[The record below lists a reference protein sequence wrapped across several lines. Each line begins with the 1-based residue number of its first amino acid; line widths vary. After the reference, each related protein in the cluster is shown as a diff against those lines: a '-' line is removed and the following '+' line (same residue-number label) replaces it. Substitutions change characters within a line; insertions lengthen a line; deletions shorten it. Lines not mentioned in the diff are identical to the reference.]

1 MGKRVATV
9 GLIQEESSPVKKYA
23 TFDFTVE
30 KKEDEITTSED
41 FSSDEE
47 ELKEQPE
54 IVSKSVS
61 VGATD
66 RSSDSSDSDS
76 EEEELKEPEVVSKN
90 ISVGATDRS
99 SGSSDSDSEEEEKE
113 MKVVITTKLPETAS
127 INGSGDVLEKELG
140 SSESSGSEHSCS
152 DENNEIVDLKK
163 DQGDDISDERDEEE
177 QQRKKLKVTVDN
189 DEEMVDAQLP
199 KTNSNAAIESK
210 APETPTTTQI
220 LKTGSKELF
229 VGNLSFSLEQ
239 EDLEEFFKDAGQIVN
254 VQFATHGDGR
264 FKGHAIVEFAT
275 EESVQK
281 ALERNGQN
289 LMGKLVK
296 LSLPGKTGG
305 AGSSWKSDVD
315 AESPKTNSKPK
326 TPTSPQNQNTGSKK
340 LFVGNLSF
348 SLEQKDLKE
357 FFKDAGEIVKVDFAT
372 LKDGR
377 SKGHA
382 IVTFAAEEAVQKAL
396 AKNGQHLMGRPV
408 HIGGH
413 RSPSTPQIGHA
424 RGGRSGSRRSVG
436 RRRS

>member
-30 KKEDEITTSED
+30 KKEDDVTTSED

-54 IVSKSVS
+54 VVSKSVS
-61 VGATD
+61 
-66 RSSDSSDSDS
+66 
-76 EEEELKEPEVVSKN
+76 
-90 ISVGATDRS
+90 IGATDRS
-99 SGSSDSDSEEEEKE
+99 SGSSDSDSEEEELKEQPEVVSVGATNRSSGSSDSDSEEEEKE
-113 MKVVITTKLPETAS
+113 MEVVITPKVPETAS
-127 INGSGDVLEKELG
+127 RNGSGDVLEKELV
-140 SSESSGSEHSCS
+140 SSDSSGSEHSCS
-152 DENNEIVDLKK
+152 DEDNEIVDLKK
-163 DQGDDISDERDEEE
+163 DQGDDISDESDEEE

-189 DEEMVDAQLP
+189 DEEMVDAELP
-199 KTNSNAAIESK
+199 KTNSKVAIESK

-220 LKTGSKELF
+220 QKTGSKKLF

-239 EDLEEFFKDAGQIVN
+239 EDLEEFFKDAGQIVD

-264 FKGHAIVEFAT
+264 FKGHAIIEFAT

-281 ALERNGQN
+281 ALERNGEN
-289 LMGKLVK
+289 LMGKSVK
-296 LSLPGKTGG
+296 LSLPGKSGG
-305 AGSSWKSDVD
+305 VGSGWRSDVD
-315 AESPKTNSKPK
+315 AKSPKTNSKPK
-326 TPTSPQNQNTGSKK
+326 TPTTPEVQKTGSKK

-348 SLEQKDLKE
+348 SLEQKDLEK
-357 FFKDAGEIVKVDFAT
+357 FFKDAGEIVKVDLAT

-396 AKNGQHLMGRPV
+396 EKNGQDLMGRQV

-413 RSPSTPQIGHA
+413 TTPQTGHA
-424 RGGRSGSRRSVG
+424 RGGRSGSRGG

>member
-9 GLIQEESSPVKKYA
+9 EFIKEESSPVKKYA

-30 KKEDEITTSED
+30 KKEDEVTTSED

-54 IVSKSVS
+54 VVSKSVS
-61 VGATD
+61 
-66 RSSDSSDSDS
+66 
-76 EEEELKEPEVVSKN
+76 ELKEQPEVVSKN
-90 ISVGATDRS
+90 VSVGATNKS
-99 SGSSDSDSEEEEKE
+99 SGSSDSDSEEEE
-113 MKVVITTKLPETAS
+113 VVITPKVPETAS
-127 INGSGDVLEKELG
+127 RNGSGDVPEKELV

-152 DENNEIVDLKK
+152 DEDNEIVDLKK
-163 DQGDDISDERDEEE
+163 DQ
-177 QQRKKLKVTVDN
+177 VDN
-189 DEEMVDAQLP
+189 DEEMVDAELP
-199 KTNSNAAIESK
+199 KTNSKAASESK

-220 LKTGSKELF
+220 QKTGSKKLF

-239 EDLEEFFKDAGQIVN
+239 EELEEFFKDAGQIVN

-289 LMGKLVK
+289 LMGKSVK

-315 AESPKTNSKPK
+315 PESPKTNSKLK
-326 TPTSPQNQNTGSKK
+326 TPTTPQNQNTGSKK
-340 LFVGNLSF
+340 LFLGNLSF
-348 SLEQKDLKE
+348 SLGQKDLEE

-396 AKNGQHLMGRPV
+396 EKNGQNLMGRPV

-413 RSPSTPQIGHA
+413 RSPSTPQTGMQEA
-424 RGGRSGSRRSVG
+424 VGQVVVAVAVLAGDVLNSVP
-436 RRRS
+436 SI

>member
-9 GLIQEESSPVKKYA
+9 EFIEEESSPVKKYA

-30 KKEDEITTSED
+30 KKEDEVTTSED

-54 IVSKSVS
+54 VVSKSV
-61 VGATD
+61 
-66 RSSDSSDSDS
+66 
-76 EEEELKEPEVVSKN
+76 
-90 ISVGATDRS
+90 SVGATDRS

-113 MKVVITTKLPETAS
+113 MEVVITPKVPETAS
-127 INGSGDVLEKELG
+127 RNGAGDVLEKELV

-152 DENNEIVDLKK
+152 DEGNEIVDLKK
-163 DQGDDISDERDEEE
+163 DQGDEEE

-189 DEEMVDAQLP
+189 DEEMVDAELP
-199 KTNSNAAIESK
+199 KTNSKAAIESK

-220 LKTGSKELF
+220 QKTGSKKLF

-289 LMGKLVK
+289 LMGKSVK

-315 AESPKTNSKPK
+315 PESPKTNSKLK
-326 TPTSPQNQNTGSKK
+326 TPTTPQNQNTGSKK
-340 LFVGNLSF
+340 LFLGNLSF
-348 SLEQKDLKE
+348 SLGQKDLEE

-396 AKNGQHLMGRPV
+396 EKNGQNLMGRPV

-413 RSPSTPQIGHA
+413 RSPSTPQTGHA
-424 RGGRSGSRRSVG
+424 RGGRSGSGGRRGVG

>member
-1 MGKRVATV
+1 MATV
-9 GLIQEESSPVKKYA
+9 GFIEEESSQVKKYA

-30 KKEDEITTSED
+30 KKEDEVTTSED

-47 ELKEQPE
+47 ELKERPE
-54 IVSKSVS
+54 VVSKSVS

-66 RSSDSSDSDS
+66 RSS
-76 EEEELKEPEVVSKN
+76 
-90 ISVGATDRS
+90 
-99 SGSSDSDSEEEEKE
+99 GSSIENE
-113 MKVVITTKLPETAS
+113 MEVVITARLPETAS
-127 INGSGDVLEKELG
+127 RNGSIDVLEKEIV
-140 SSESSGSEHSCS
+140 SSENSGSAHSSS
-152 DENNEIVDLKK
+152 DEDN
-163 DQGDDISDERDEEE
+163 
-177 QQRKKLKVTVDN
+177 VTVDN
-189 DEEMVDAQLP
+189 DAEMVDAELP
-199 KTNSNAAIESK
+199 KTNSCECLFTFLHFYGIYPNATELK
-210 APETPTTTQI
+210 FVLHFFLQPETSTTTQI
-220 LKTGSKELF
+220 QKTESKKLF
-229 VGNLSFSLEQ
+229 VGDLSFSLEQ

-289 LMGKLVK
+289 LMGKSVK

-315 AESPKTNSKPK
+315 AKSPKTSKPK
-326 TPTSPQNQNTGSKK
+326 TPTTPQNQNTGSKK

-348 SLEQKDLKE
+348 SLEQKDLEE

-372 LKDGR
+372 LKNGR

-382 IVTFAAEEAVQKAL
+382 IVTFAAEEAVQKAFE
-396 AKNGQHLMGRPV
+396 KNGQNLMGRPV
-408 HIGGH
+408 HIG
-413 RSPSTPQIGHA
+413 SPSTPQTGHA
-424 RGGRSGSRRSVG
+424 RGGRSGSHGGHRGVG

>member
-9 GLIQEESSPVKKYA
+9 EFIKEESSPVKKYA

-30 KKEDEITTSED
+30 KKEDEVTTSED
-41 FSSDEE
+41 FSSDEA

-54 IVSKSVS
+54 VVSKSVS
-61 VGATD
+61 
-66 RSSDSSDSDS
+66 
-76 EEEELKEPEVVSKN
+76 
-90 ISVGATDRS
+90 IGATDRS
-99 SGSSDSDSEEEEKE
+99 SGSSDSDSEEEELKEQPEVVSKNASVGVPGRSSGSSDSNSEEEEKE
-113 MKVVITTKLPETAS
+113 MEVVITPKVPETAS
-127 INGSGDVLEKELG
+127 RNGSGDVLEKELV

-152 DENNEIVDLKK
+152 DGGNEIVDLKK
-163 DQGDDISDERDEEE
+163 DQGDDISDESDEEE
-177 QQRKKLKVTVDN
+177 HQRKKLKVTEDN
-189 DEEMVDAQLP
+189 DEEMVDAESP
-199 KTNSNAAIESK
+199 KTNSKAAIESK
-210 APETPTTTQI
+210 APETLATTQI
-220 LKTGSKELF
+220 RKTASKKLF

-289 LMGKLVK
+289 LMGKPVK
-296 LSLPGKTGG
+296 LSLPGKTDG
-305 AGSSWKSDVD
+305 VD

-326 TPTSPQNQNTGSKK
+326 TPTTPQNQNTGSKK

-348 SLEQKDLKE
+348 SLEQKDLEE

-372 LKDGR
+372 LKNGR

-382 IVTFAAEEAVQKAL
+382 IVTFAAEEAVQKAFE
-396 AKNGQHLMGRPV
+396 KNGQNLMGRPV
-408 HIGGH
+408 HIG
-413 RSPSTPQIGHA
+413 SPSTPQTGHA
-424 RGGRSGSRRSVG
+424 RGGRSGSHGGHRGVG

>member
-9 GLIQEESSPVKKYA
+9 GLIEEESSPVKKYA

-30 KKEDEITTSED
+30 KKEDEVTTSED

-47 ELKEQPE
+47 ESKEQPE
-54 IVSKSVS
+54 VVSKSVS
-61 VGATD
+61 VGATG
-66 RSSDSSDSDS
+66 
-76 EEEELKEPEVVSKN
+76 K
-90 ISVGATDRS
+90 S
-99 SGSSDSDSEEEEKE
+99 SGSSDSDSEEEDLKEQLEVVSKDVSVGATNRSSGSSDSDSEAEEKE
-113 MKVVITTKLPETAS
+113 MEVVITPRVPETAS
-127 INGSGDVLEKELG
+127 RNRSGDVVEKELV

-152 DENNEIVDLKK
+152 DAGNEIIDLKK
-163 DQGDDISDERDEEE
+163 DQGDDISDESDEEE

-189 DEEMVDAQLP
+189 DEEMVDAELP
-199 KTNSNAAIESK
+199 KTNSKTAIESK

-220 LKTGSKELF
+220 QKTGSKKLF

-281 ALERNGQN
+281 ALEMNGQD
-289 LMGKLVK
+289 LMGKSVK
-296 LSLPGKTGG
+296 LSLPGKSSG
-305 AGSSWKSDVD
+305 AGSGWKSDVD

-326 TPTSPQNQNTGSKK
+326 NPTSPQNQNTGSKK

-348 SLEQKDLKE
+348 SLEQKDLEE

-382 IVTFAAEEAVQKAL
+382 IVTFAAEEALQKAFE
-396 AKNGQHLMGRPV
+396 KNGQDLMGRPV

-413 RSPSTPQIGHA
+413 GSPSTPQTGNA
-424 RGGRSGSRRSVG
+424 RGGRRGHRGVG

>member
-1 MGKRVATV
+1 MGKRVGTV
-9 GLIQEESSPVKKYA
+9 EFIEEESSPVKKYA
-23 TFDFTVE
+23 TFDFTVA
-30 KKEDEITTSED
+30 KKEDEVTTSED

-54 IVSKSVS
+54 
-61 VGATD
+61 
-66 RSSDSSDSDS
+66 
-76 EEEELKEPEVVSKN
+76 VVSKN
-90 ISVGATDRS
+90 VSVVASDRS
-99 SGSSDSDSEEEEKE
+99 SGSSDSDSEEEVVSFSFKERFCWATNRSSGSSDSDSDEEEKE
-113 MKVVITTKLPETAS
+113 MEVVITPKVPDTAS
-127 INGSGDVLEKELG
+127 RNGSGDVLEKELV

-152 DENNEIVDLKK
+152 DEDNEIVDLGKG
-163 DQGDDISDERDEEE
+163 QGDDISDESDKEE
-177 QQRKKLKVTVDN
+177 QQRKKLKVAVDN
-189 DEEMVDAQLP
+189 DEEMADAISP
-199 KTNSNAAIESK
+199 KTNSKAAVESK
-210 APETPTTTQI
+210 APETTTTTQI
-220 LKTGSKELF
+220 QKTGSKKLF

-239 EDLEEFFKDAGQIVN
+239 EDLVEFFKDAGQIVN
-254 VQFATHGDGR
+254 VQFATDGDGR

-289 LMGKLVK
+289 LMGKSVK

-305 AGSSWKSDVD
+305 AGSGWRSDVD

-326 TPTSPQNQNTGSKK
+326 TPTTPQVKK

-348 SLEQKDLKE
+348 SLEQKDLEE
-357 FFKDAGEIVKVDFAT
+357 FFKDAGEIVKVDFAK

-377 SKGHA
+377 SKEHA

-396 AKNGQHLMGRPV
+396 EKNGQNLMGRPV

-413 RSPSTPQIGHA
+413 RSPSTPQTGHA
-424 RGGRSGSRRSVG
+424 RGGRSGSRG

>member
-9 GLIQEESSPVKKYA
+9 GLLQEKSSPVKKYA
-23 TFDFTVE
+23 TFDFTVA
-30 KKEDEITTSED
+30 KKEDEVTTSED

-54 IVSKSVS
+54 VASKSV
-61 VGATD
+61 
-66 RSSDSSDSDS
+66 
-76 EEEELKEPEVVSKN
+76 
-90 ISVGATDRS
+90 SVGATDRS
-99 SGSSDSDSEEEEKE
+99 SGSSDSDSEEVELKEQPEVVSKNVSVGATNRSSGSSDSDSDEEEKE
-113 MKVVITTKLPETAS
+113 MEVVITPKVPETAS
-127 INGSGDVLEKELG
+127 RNGSGDVPEKELV

-152 DENNEIVDLKK
+152 DEDNEIVDLGKG
-163 DQGDDISDERDEEE
+163 QGDDISDESDKEE
-177 QQRKKLKVTVDN
+177 QQRKKLKVAVDN
-189 DEEMVDAQLP
+189 DEEMVDAISP
-199 KTNSNAAIESK
+199 KTNSKAAVESK
-210 APETPTTTQI
+210 APETTTTTQI
-220 LKTGSKELF
+220 QKTGSKKLF

-254 VQFATHGDGR
+254 VQFATDGDGR

-289 LMGKLVK
+289 LMGKSVK

-305 AGSSWKSDVD
+305 AGSGWRSDVD

-326 TPTSPQNQNTGSKK
+326 TPTTPQVKK

-348 SLEQKDLKE
+348 SLEQKDLEE
-357 FFKDAGEIVKVDFAT
+357 FFKDAGEIVKVDFAK

-377 SKGHA
+377 SKEHA

-396 AKNGQHLMGRPV
+396 EKNGQNLMGRPV

-413 RSPSTPQIGHA
+413 RSPSTPQTGHA
-424 RGGRSGSRRSVG
+424 RGGRSGSRG